1 MDSKSTITYS
11 RLGTSVKIVTYRSR
25 TAECRNG
32 KKSPRSK
39 QSEVSSFKCQVLS
52 GNRVWW
58 SCCVRIRIVIVQ
70 HTRYAE

>member
-39 QSEVSSFKCQVLS
+39 QSEVSSVKCQVS
-52 GNRVWW
+52 SVK
-58 SCCVRIRIVIVQ
+58 CQ
-70 HTRYAE
+70 